1 MKAMAGRNSES
12 GFTLLEVMVA
22 FVILTASAVPLL
34 IALADSQRRV
44 FDSRVKRTM
53 KQLMEYKLSH
63 VLLDRPAEDQEPI
76 YVDGAEGNFGEEFA
90 AMDPQEKSYW
100 FSDEMYFYS
109 FRIDSE
115 EIDLGL
121 GGGLTGEESDEN
133 GRPSEP
139 PPETP
144 AADPGGDPFGLGGGG
159 QEEDLGQLRYRV
171 TLTILYHPGNA
182 NFDQHMST
190 VVYVKHPHQEET
202 MSGPELQGGQANTLG
217 AGEAS
222 AGGANSGA
230 GSGAGAGARGGGAR
244 ADSGSKDR

>member
-1 MKAMAGRNSES
+1 MRVMAGRNSES

-100 FSDEMYFYS
+100 FSDEMYYYS

-121 GGGLTGEESDEN
+121 GGGLTGEETDPET
-133 GRPSEP
+133 SERAP
-139 PPETP
+139 PPELP
-144 AADPGGDPFGLGGGG
+144 GDPGGNPFGLGEGG

-202 MSGPELQGGQANTLG
+202 MSGPELEGGQANTLG

-222 AGGANSGA
+222 AGGSNAAAGGRGGSSGA
-230 GSGAGAGARGGGAR
+230 RPAGARTE
-244 ADSGSKDR
+244 SGSKDR

>member
-1 MKAMAGRNSES
+1 MRTMAGRNSEG

-121 GGGLTGEESDEN
+121 GGGLTGEEGGE
-133 GRPSEP
+133 GGQPPEP
-139 PPETP
+139 PP
-144 AADPGGDPFGLGGGG
+144 ADPGADPAGDPFGLGEG

-222 AGGANSGA
+222 AGGSNAGA
-230 GSGAGAGARGGGAR
+230 GGSGAGGGGAR
-244 ADSGSKDR
+244 TDSGSKDR